1 MSQNYCAAHIYF
13 EDQDYN
19 TNTTIPEGVVMIR
32 DRMFLVC
39 RLQLRRLQWQ
49 RYLKSSALRE
59 SCSWHKSFV
68 VLRLDFTEASMW
80 RILIGIVSNGESAVH
95 VRFKTVFVWIHPFG
109 KAVWVTIKLNQLQM
123 YFSRKLKAADIGN
136 INIYHTFNNILDE
149 TIEAIAVSDENV
161 KIMQTFTDLSSVIHF
176 HYLLR
181 RGR

>member
-1 MSQNYCAAHIYF
+1 
-13 EDQDYN
+13 
-19 TNTTIPEGVVMIR
+19 
-32 DRMFLVC
+32 
-39 RLQLRRLQWQ
+39 
-49 RYLKSSALRE
+49 
-59 SCSWHKSFV
+59 
-68 VLRLDFTEASMW
+68 
-80 RILIGIVSNGESAVH
+80 
-95 VRFKTVFVWIHPFG
+95 
-109 KAVWVTIKLNQLQM
+109 M